1 MSRSWF
7 FSRAFLM
14 DRRLL
19 WLLFICNGLGTAYG
33 YVWYGEQLRWT
44 LDHHPL
50 WRIVFVP
57 DSPTASLFFTI
68 WLLLILVGP
77 ARESGAYRMFRIAVE
92 ALAVLTLVKY
102 GVWAVVMNAAQ
113 GLQGDPLEW
122 QNWMLIASHA
132 AMAVEGL
139 LYARFMR
146 FGKFA
151 ALLALG
157 WMLLNDSMDYGVGIY
172 PWLPSVL
179 EDDLAVISAFTFA
192 LSVVS
197 YFLALIAIQ
206 RRPHGE
212 GDPARASGRT

>member
-1 MSRSWF
+1 MSLSWF
-7 FSRAFLM
+7 LSRAFLM

-19 WLLFICNGLGTAYG
+19 WLLFIFNGLGTAYG
-33 YVWYGEQLRWT
+33 YVWYGGQLRWT
-44 LDHHPL
+44 VEHHPL

-68 WLLLILVGP
+68 WLLLVLIAP
-77 ARESGAYRMFRIAVE
+77 ARESGAYRVFRIAVE

-113 GLQGDPLEW
+113 GLQGDPLDW

-146 FGKFA
+146 FGKVA
-151 ALLALG
+151 ALLAFG
-157 WMLLNDSMDYGVGIY
+157 WMMLNDAMDYGVGIY

-179 EDDLAVISAFTFA
+179 EDDLPAIAWFTYS
-192 LSVVS
+192 LSVAS
-197 YFLALIAIQ
+197 YLATLIVL
-206 RRPHGE
+206 RFRPRG
-212 GDPARASGRT
+212 GADPA

>member
-1 MSRSWF
+1 MSFSWF
-7 FSRAFLM
+7 LSRAFLM

-44 LDHHPL
+44 LEHHPP

-68 WLLLILVGP
+68 WLLLVLIAP
-77 ARESGAYRMFRIAVE
+77 SGKGAGYRVFRIAVE

-113 GLQGDPLEW
+113 GLQGDPLDW

-146 FGKFA
+146 FGNLA

-157 WMLLNDSMDYGVGIY
+157 WMLLNDAMDYGVGIY

-179 EDDLAVISAFTFA
+179 EDDLPAIARFTFS
-192 LSVVS
+192 LSVAS
-197 YFLALIAIQ
+197 YLATLIVL
-206 RRPHGE
+206 R
-212 GDPARASGRT
+212 SGPRGGADHADAAGR

>member
-1 MSRSWF
+1 MSWSWF

-19 WLLFICNGLGTAYG
+19 WLLLVCNGLGTAYG
-33 YVWYGEQLRWT
+33 YVWYGSQLRWT

-68 WLLLILVGP
+68 WLLIMLVRPHGEG
-77 ARESGAYRMFRIAVE
+77 RAYRIFRVAVE

-113 GLQGDPLEW
+113 GLQGDPLDW
-122 QNWMLIASHA
+122 QNGMLIASHA

-139 LYARFMR
+139 LYARFML
-146 FGKFA
+146 FGIIA
-151 ALLALG
+151 SLMALG
-157 WMLLNDSMDYGVGIY
+157 WMLLNDTMDYGVGMY
-172 PWLPSVL
+172 PWLPQVL
-179 EDDLAVISAFTFA
+179 EDDLTVIAAFTYA
-192 LSVVS
+192 LSALSWV
-197 YFLALIAIQ
+197 LALIAMQ
-206 RRPHGE
+206 F
-212 GDPARASGRT
+212 RASGQAGERAPGRA

>member
-1 MSRSWF
+1 MSLTWF
-7 FSRAFLM
+7 TSRAFLL

-19 WLLFICNGLGTAYG
+19 WLLFICNALGTAYG

-68 WLLLILVGP
+68 WLLLILMRPGK
-77 ARESGAYRMFRIAVE
+77 ESGVYRIFRIAVE

-113 GLQGDPLEW
+113 GLQGDPLDW

-146 FGKFA
+146 FGKLA

-157 WMLLNDSMDYGVGIY
+157 WMLLNDTMDYGVGIY

-179 EDDLAVISAFTFA
+179 EDDLTAIAGFTFV

-197 YFLALIAIQ
+197 YFLTLIVLQFRSSGETGAGD
-206 RRPHGE
+206 RR
-212 GDPARASGRT
+212 

>member
-1 MSRSWF
+1 MSLAWF
-7 FSRAFLM
+7 TSRALLM

-19 WLLFICNGLGTAYG
+19 WLLFICNALGTAYG

-57 DSPTASLFFTI
+57 DSPTASLFFTL
-68 WLLLILVGP
+68 WLLIILIGP
-77 ARESGAYRMFRIAVE
+77 ARESGAWRVIRIAVE

-113 GLQGDPLEW
+113 GLQGDALDW

-139 LYARFMR
+139 LYARFML
-146 FGKFA
+146 FGRFA
-151 ALLALG
+151 ALLALA
-157 WMLLNDSMDYGVGIY
+157 WMLLNDTMDYGVGIY

-179 EDDLAVISAFTFA
+179 EDDLTVIAAFTFV

-197 YFLALIAIQ
+197 CLAALIALQ
-206 RRPHGE
+206 FRPRRDADPSSAGE
-212 GDPARASGRT
+212 

>member
-1 MSRSWF
+1 MTLSWF
-7 FSRAFLM
+7 ASRAFLM

-19 WLLFICNGLGTAYG
+19 WLLFVCNGLGTAYG

-44 LDHHPL
+44 LDNHPL

-68 WLLLILVGP
+68 WLLLVLVGP
-77 ARESGAYRMFRIAVE
+77 KRESGAYRIFRIAVE

-113 GLQGDPLEW
+113 GLQGDPLDW
-122 QNWMLIASHA
+122 QNWMLIASHG

-146 FGKFA
+146 FGPLA

-157 WMLLNDSMDYGVGIY
+157 WMLLNDTMDYGVGIY
-172 PWLPSVL
+172 PWLPAVL
-179 EDDLAVISAFTFA
+179 DDDLPAIAWFTFS
-192 LSVVS
+192 LSAVS
-197 YFLALIAIQ
+197 CLAAMIVL
-206 RRPHGE
+206 RFRP
-212 GDPARASGRT
+212 RAADAGSAAEAER

>member
-1 MSRSWF
+1 MSFSWF
-7 FSRAFLM
+7 TSRAFLM

-33 YVWYGEQLRWT
+33 YVWYGSQLRWT

-68 WLLLILVGP
+68 WLLLVLLRP
-77 ARESGAYRMFRIAVE
+77 ERETRAFRVFRIAVE

-113 GLQGDPLEW
+113 GLQGDPLDW

-146 FGKFA
+146 FGRLA

-157 WMLLNDSMDYGVGIY
+157 WMLLNDAMDYGVGIY
-172 PWLPSVL
+172 PWLPAVL
-179 EDDLAVISAFTFA
+179 EDDLAVIAPFTFA
-192 LSVVS
+192 LSAAS
-197 YFLALIAIQ
+197 WFATLAAL
-206 RRPHGE
+206 RLRPAGE
-212 GDPARASGRT
+212 EAPDAAPGH

>member
-1 MSRSWF
+1 MSLTWF
-7 FSRAFLM
+7 TSRAFLL

-19 WLLFICNGLGTAYG
+19 WLLFICNALGTAYG

-68 WLLLILVGP
+68 WLLLILMRPGK
-77 ARESGAYRMFRIAVE
+77 ESGVYRIFRITVE

-113 GLQGDPLEW
+113 GLQGDPLDW

-146 FGKFA
+146 FGKLA

-157 WMLLNDSMDYGVGIY
+157 WMLLNDTMDYGVGIY

-179 EDDLAVISAFTFA
+179 EDDLTVIAGFTFV

-197 YFLALIAIQ
+197 YFLTLIVLQFRSSGETGAGD
-206 RRPHGE
+206 RR
-212 GDPARASGRT
+212 

>member
-1 MSRSWF
+1 MSLTWF
-7 FSRAFLM
+7 TSRAFLL

-19 WLLFICNGLGTAYG
+19 WLLFICNALGTAYG

-68 WLLLILVGP
+68 WLLLILMRPGK
-77 ARESGAYRMFRIAVE
+77 ESGVYRIFRIAVE

-113 GLQGDPLEW
+113 GLQGDPLDW

-146 FGKFA
+146 FGKLA

-157 WMLLNDSMDYGVGIY
+157 WMLLNDTMDYGVDIY

-179 EDDLAVISAFTFA
+179 EDDLTAIAGFTFV

-197 YFLALIAIQ
+197 YFLTLIVLQFRSSGETGAGD
-206 RRPHGE
+206 RR
-212 GDPARASGRT
+212 

>member
-1 MSRSWF
+1 MSLTWF
-7 FSRAFLM
+7 TSRAFLL

-19 WLLFICNGLGTAYG
+19 WLLFICNALGTAYG

-44 LDHHPL
+44 LGSHPL

-68 WLLLILVGP
+68 WLVLILMRP
-77 ARESGAYRMFRIAVE
+77 ERESGFYRIFRIAVE

-113 GLQGDPLEW
+113 GLQGDPLDW

-146 FGKFA
+146 FGRMA

-157 WMLLNDSMDYGVGIY
+157 WMLLNDTMDYGVGIY

-179 EDDLAVISAFTFA
+179 EDDMTVIAGFTFV

-197 YFLALIAIQ
+197 YFLTLIALQ
-206 RRPHGE
+206 YRSPGEAGAVDRR
-212 GDPARASGRT
+212 

>member
-1 MSRSWF
+1 MLLSWF
-7 FSRAFLM
+7 TSRAFLM

-19 WLLFICNGLGTAYG
+19 WLLLVCNGLGTAYG
-33 YVWYGEQLRWT
+33 YVWYAEQLRWT

-68 WLLLILVGP
+68 WLLLVLMRP
-77 ARESGAYRMFRIAVE
+77 ERESGTYRIFRIAVE

-113 GLQGDPLEW
+113 GLQGDPLDW

-139 LYARFMR
+139 LYTRFMR
-146 FGKFA
+146 FGRLA
-151 ALLALG
+151 ALLALA
-157 WMLLNDSMDYGVGIY
+157 WMLLNDTMDYGVGIY

-179 EDDLAVISAFTFA
+179 GDDLTVIAAFTFA
-192 LSVVS
+192 LSAAS
-197 YFLALIAIQ
+197 YFAALAAMRA
-206 RRPHGE
+206 RRREE
-212 GDPARASGRT
+212 GTRNNAGVS